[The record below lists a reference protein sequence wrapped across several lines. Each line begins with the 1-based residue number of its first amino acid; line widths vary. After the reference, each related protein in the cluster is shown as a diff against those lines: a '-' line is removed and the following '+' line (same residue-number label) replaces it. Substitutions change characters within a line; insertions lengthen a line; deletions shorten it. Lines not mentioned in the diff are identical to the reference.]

1 MPKIHL
7 GTIFVY
13 YLISFI
19 LYVVNMRLSTC
30 NTFLASLLTP
40 LLLSISSN
48 VLAEETP
55 AAVPLYTEPE
65 LIALINKNT
74 HLQRVKA
81 DDCQL
86 VQDIEARAN
95 KMALPSYQFLYGD
108 MLAYNVCV
116 ERNVELGVY
125 YMRKAAEQ
133 GVAAALEQLGRYYD
147 TGRLVQQDKAMAI
160 TYLREASAQGNLKAQ
175 LRLVKLF
182 NAGYGS
188 PRDFEDAYRWLF
200 NAMVADKATHK
211 KIERA
216 LSLLAQ
222 KMPDSVV
229 ARARLP
235 M

>member
-1 MPKIHL
+1 
-7 GTIFVY
+7 
-13 YLISFI
+13 
-19 LYVVNMRLSTC
+19 MRL
-30 NTFLASLLTP
+30 FLKSSLLAVP
-40 LLLSISSN
+40 LVSVSLFISSN
-48 VLAEETP
+48 TLADESP
-55 AAVPLYTEPE
+55 AAVPLYTESE
-65 LIALINKNT
+65 LIALINKNV

-116 ERNVELGVY
+116 ERNVNLGVY
-125 YMRKAAEQ
+125 YMRKSAEQ
-133 GVAAALEQLGRYYD
+133 GLAAALEQLGRYYD

-182 NAGYGS
+182 NDGYGS

-211 KIERA
+211 KIENA
-216 LSLLAQ
+216 LTKLAQ

-229 ARARLP
+229 ERARLP

>member
-1 MPKIHL
+1 
-7 GTIFVY
+7 
-13 YLISFI
+13 
-19 LYVVNMRLSTC
+19 MRLLSC
-30 NTFLASLLTP
+30 ISLVVVSMLPISYAKADEPLT
-40 LLLSISSN
+40 
-48 VLAEETP
+48 
-55 AAVPLYTEPE
+55 AVPLYTETE
-65 LIALINKNT
+65 LLALINKNA
-74 HLQRVKA
+74 HLARVKA

-108 MLAYNVCV
+108 MLAYAVCV
-116 ERNVELGVY
+116 DRNVELGVY
-125 YMRKAAEQ
+125 YMRQAANQ
-133 GVAAALEQLGRYYD
+133 GLAAALEQLGRYYD
-147 TGRLVQQDKAMAI
+147 IGRLVQKDKAMAI

-182 NAGYGS
+182 NDGFGS
-188 PRDFEDAYRWLF
+188 PRDYEDAYRWLF
-200 NAMVADKATHK
+200 HAMVADQATHK

-216 LSLLAQ
+216 LTQLAQ

>member
-1 MPKIHL
+1 
-7 GTIFVY
+7 
-13 YLISFI
+13 
-19 LYVVNMRLSTC
+19 MRL
-30 NTFLASLLTP
+30 FLKSSLLAVP
-40 LLLSISSN
+40 LVSVSLFISSN
-48 VLAEETP
+48 TLADESP
-55 AAVPLYTEPE
+55 AAVPLYTESE
-65 LIALINKNT
+65 LIALINKNV

-125 YMRKAAEQ
+125 YMRKSAEQ
-133 GVAAALEQLGRYYD
+133 GLAAAIEQLGRYYD

-182 NAGYGS
+182 NDGYGS

-211 KIERA
+211 KIENA
-216 LSLLAQ
+216 LTKLAQ
-222 KMPDSVV
+222 KMPASVV
-229 ARARLP
+229 ERARLP

>member
-1 MPKIHL
+1 
-7 GTIFVY
+7 
-13 YLISFI
+13 
-19 LYVVNMRLSTC
+19 VNMRL
-30 NTFLASLLTP
+30 FLKSSLLAVP
-40 LLLSISSN
+40 LVSVSLFISSN
-48 VLAEETP
+48 TLADESP
-55 AAVPLYTEPE
+55 AAVPLYTESE
-65 LIALINKNT
+65 LIALINKNV

-125 YMRKAAEQ
+125 YMRKSAEQ
-133 GVAAALEQLGRYYD
+133 GLAAALEQLGRYYD

-182 NAGYGS
+182 NDGYGS

-211 KIERA
+211 KIENA
-216 LSLLAQ
+216 LTKLAQ
-222 KMPDSVV
+222 KMPASVV
-229 ARARLP
+229 ERARLP

>member
-1 MPKIHL
+1 MRLFSHNCVL
-7 GTIFVY
+7 TFL
-13 YLISFI
+13 LIS
-19 LYVVNMRLSTC
+19 L
-30 NTFLASLLTP
+30 SLLIIP
-40 LLLSISSN
+40 N
-48 VLAEETP
+48 GLAEETS

-74 HLQRVKA
+74 HLARVKA

-116 ERNVELGVY
+116 DRNVELGVY

-133 GVAAALEQLGRYYD
+133 GLAAALEQLGRYYD

-160 TYLREASAQGNLKAQ
+160 TYLREASSQGNLKAQ

-182 NAGYGS
+182 NDGYGS

-200 NAMVADKATHK
+200 NSMVADKATHK
-211 KIERA
+211 KIELA
-216 LSLLAQ
+216 LTKLAQ

-235 M
+235 I

>member
-1 MPKIHL
+1 M
-7 GTIFVY
+7 
-13 YLISFI
+13 
-19 LYVVNMRLSTC
+19 NMRL
-30 NTFLASLLTP
+30 FLKSSLLAVP
-40 LLLSISSN
+40 LVSVSLFISSN
-48 VLAEETP
+48 TLADESP
-55 AAVPLYTEPE
+55 AAVPLYTESE
-65 LIALINKNT
+65 LIALINKNV

-125 YMRKAAEQ
+125 YMRKSAEQ
-133 GVAAALEQLGRYYD
+133 GLAAALEQLGRYYD

-182 NAGYGS
+182 NDGYGS

-211 KIERA
+211 KIESA
-216 LSLLAQ
+216 LTKLAQ
-222 KMPDSVV
+222 KMPASVV
-229 ARARLP
+229 ERARLP

>member
-1 MPKIHL
+1 M
-7 GTIFVY
+7 
-13 YLISFI
+13 
-19 LYVVNMRLSTC
+19 NMRL
-30 NTFLASLLTP
+30 FLKSSLLAVP
-40 LLLSISSN
+40 LVSVSLFISSN
-48 VLAEETP
+48 TLADESP
-55 AAVPLYTEPE
+55 AAVPLYTESE
-65 LIALINKNT
+65 LIALINKNV

-125 YMRKAAEQ
+125 YMRKSAEQ
-133 GVAAALEQLGRYYD
+133 GLAAALEQLGRYYD

-182 NAGYGS
+182 NDGYGS

-200 NAMVADKATHK
+200 NSMVADKATHK
-211 KIERA
+211 KIESA
-216 LSLLAQ
+216 LTKLAQ
-222 KMPDSVV
+222 KMPNSVV
-229 ARARLP
+229 ERARLP

>member
-1 MPKIHL
+1 M
-7 GTIFVY
+7 
-13 YLISFI
+13 
-19 LYVVNMRLSTC
+19 NMRL
-30 NTFLASLLTP
+30 FLKSSLLAVP
-40 LLLSISSN
+40 LVSVSLFISSN
-48 VLAEETP
+48 TLADESP
-55 AAVPLYTEPE
+55 AAVPLYTESE
-65 LIALINKNT
+65 LIALINKNV

-125 YMRKAAEQ
+125 YMRKSAEQ
-133 GVAAALEQLGRYYD
+133 GLAAALEQLGRYYD

-182 NAGYGS
+182 NDGYGS

-211 KIERA
+211 KIENA
-216 LSLLAQ
+216 LTKLAQ

-229 ARARLP
+229 ERARLP

>member
-1 MPKIHL
+1 
-7 GTIFVY
+7 
-13 YLISFI
+13 
-19 LYVVNMRLSTC
+19 MRLFYRNCVLKLSLIPLSLFIAT
-30 NTFLASLLTP
+30 NSLAIES
-40 LLLSISSN
+40 
-48 VLAEETP
+48 P
-55 AAVPLYTEPE
+55 AAVPLYTESE

-74 HLQRVKA
+74 HLARVKA

-116 ERNVELGVY
+116 DRNVELGVY

-133 GVAAALEQLGRYYD
+133 GLAAALEQLGRYYD

-160 TYLREASAQGNLKAQ
+160 TYLREASSQGNLKAQ

-182 NAGYGS
+182 NDGYGS

-200 NAMVADKATHK
+200 NSMVADKATHK

-216 LSLLAQ
+216 LTKLAQ

-235 M
+235 I

>member
-1 MPKIHL
+1 
-7 GTIFVY
+7 
-13 YLISFI
+13 
-19 LYVVNMRLSTC
+19 MRL
-30 NTFLASLLTP
+30 FLKSSLLAVP
-40 LLLSISSN
+40 LVSVSLFISSN
-48 VLAEETP
+48 TLADESP
-55 AAVPLYTEPE
+55 AAVPLYTESE
-65 LIALINKNT
+65 LIALINKNV

-125 YMRKAAEQ
+125 YMRKSAEQ
-133 GVAAALEQLGRYYD
+133 GLAAALEQLGRYYD

-160 TYLREASAQGNLKAQ
+160 TYLREASTQGNLKAQ

-182 NAGYGS
+182 NDGYGS

-211 KIERA
+211 KIENA
-216 LSLLAQ
+216 LTKLAQ

-229 ARARLP
+229 ERARLP

>member
-1 MPKIHL
+1 M
-7 GTIFVY
+7 
-13 YLISFI
+13 
-19 LYVVNMRLSTC
+19 NMRL
-30 NTFLASLLTP
+30 FLKSSLLAVP
-40 LLLSISSN
+40 LVSVSLFISSN
-48 VLAEETP
+48 TLADESP
-55 AAVPLYTEPE
+55 AAVPLYTESE
-65 LIALINKNT
+65 LIALIKKNV

-81 DDCQL
+81 DNCQL

-125 YMRKAAEQ
+125 YMRKSAEQ
-133 GVAAALEQLGRYYD
+133 GLAAVLEQLGRYYD

-182 NAGYGS
+182 NDGYGS

-211 KIERA
+211 KIENA
-216 LSLLAQ
+216 LTKLAQ
-222 KMPDSVV
+222 KMPASVV
-229 ARARLP
+229 ERARLP

>member
-1 MPKIHL
+1 M
-7 GTIFVY
+7 
-13 YLISFI
+13 
-19 LYVVNMRLSTC
+19 NMRL
-30 NTFLASLLTP
+30 FLKSSLLAVP
-40 LLLSISSN
+40 LVSVSLFISSN
-48 VLAEETP
+48 TLADESP
-55 AAVPLYTEPE
+55 AAVPLYTESE
-65 LIALINKNT
+65 LIALINKNV

-108 MLAYNVCV
+108 MLAYNLCV

-125 YMRKAAEQ
+125 YMRKSAEQ
-133 GVAAALEQLGRYYD
+133 GLAAALEQLGRYYD

-182 NAGYGS
+182 NDGYGS

-211 KIERA
+211 KIENA
-216 LSLLAQ
+216 LTKLAQ

-229 ARARLP
+229 ERARLP

>member
-1 MPKIHL
+1 
-7 GTIFVY
+7 
-13 YLISFI
+13 
-19 LYVVNMRLSTC
+19 MRL
-30 NTFLASLLTP
+30 FLKSSLLAVP
-40 LLLSISSN
+40 LVSVSLFISSN
-48 VLAEETP
+48 TLADESP
-55 AAVPLYTEPE
+55 AAVPLYTESE
-65 LIALINKNT
+65 LIALINKNV

-81 DDCQL
+81 GDCQL

-108 MLAYNVCV
+108 MLAYNLCV

-125 YMRKAAEQ
+125 YMRKSAEQ
-133 GVAAALEQLGRYYD
+133 GLAAALEQLGRYYD

-182 NAGYGS
+182 NDGYGS

-211 KIERA
+211 KIENA
-216 LSLLAQ
+216 LTKLAQ

-229 ARARLP
+229 ERARLP

>member
-1 MPKIHL
+1 MSKIHL

-13 YLISFI
+13 YLVRLF
-19 LYVVNMRLSTC
+19 LHVVNMRL
-30 NTFLASLLTP
+30 FLRNSVLAVSLVSVSLF
-40 LLLSISSN
+40 ISSN
-48 VLAEETP
+48 TLADESP
-55 AAVPLYTEPE
+55 AAVPLYTESE
-65 LIALINKNT
+65 LIALINKNA

-116 ERNVELGVY
+116 ERNVKLGVY
-125 YMRKAAEQ
+125 YMRKSAEQ
-133 GVAAALEQLGRYYD
+133 GLAAALEQLGRYYD

-182 NAGYGS
+182 NDGYGS

-211 KIERA
+211 KIENA
-216 LSLLAQ
+216 LTKLAQ

-229 ARARLP
+229 ERARLP

>member
-1 MPKIHL
+1 MHL
-7 GTIFVY
+7 FSRNCV
-13 YLISFI
+13 LKLSFI
-19 LYVVNMRLSTC
+19 SLALFIST
-30 NTFLASLLTP
+30 NSLATES
-40 LLLSISSN
+40 
-48 VLAEETP
+48 P
-55 AAVPLYTEPE
+55 AAVPLYTESE

-74 HLQRVKA
+74 HLARVKA

-116 ERNVELGVY
+116 DRNVELGVY

-133 GVAAALEQLGRYYD
+133 GLAAALEQLGRYYD

-160 TYLREASAQGNLKAQ
+160 TYLREASSQGNLKAQ

-182 NAGYGS
+182 NDGYGS

-200 NAMVADKATHK
+200 NSMVADKSTHK

-216 LSLLAQ
+216 LTTLAQ

-235 M
+235 I

>member
-1 MPKIHL
+1 
-7 GTIFVY
+7 
-13 YLISFI
+13 
-19 LYVVNMRLSTC
+19 MRLFNRNCVLRLSLIPLSLFIAT
-30 NTFLASLLTP
+30 NSLATES
-40 LLLSISSN
+40 
-48 VLAEETP
+48 P
-55 AAVPLYTEPE
+55 AAVPLYTESG

-74 HLQRVKA
+74 HLARVKA

-116 ERNVELGVY
+116 DRNVELGVY

-133 GVAAALEQLGRYYD
+133 GLAAALEQLGRYYD

-160 TYLREASAQGNLKAQ
+160 TYLREASSQGNLKAQ

-182 NAGYGS
+182 NDGYGS

-200 NAMVADKATHK
+200 NSMVADKATHR

-216 LSLLAQ
+216 LTKLAQ

-235 M
+235 I

>member
-1 MPKIHL
+1 M
-7 GTIFVY
+7 
-13 YLISFI
+13 
-19 LYVVNMRLSTC
+19 NMRL
-30 NTFLASLLTP
+30 FLKSSLLAVP
-40 LLLSISSN
+40 LVSVSLFISSN
-48 VLAEETP
+48 TLADESP
-55 AAVPLYTEPE
+55 AAVPLYTESE
-65 LIALINKNT
+65 LIALINKNV

-125 YMRKAAEQ
+125 YMRKSAEQ
-133 GVAAALEQLGRYYD
+133 GLAAALEQLGRYYD

-182 NAGYGS
+182 NDGYGS

-211 KIERA
+211 KIENA
-216 LSLLAQ
+216 LTKLAQ

-229 ARARLP
+229 IKRP
-235 M
+235 ST

>member
-1 MPKIHL
+1 MR
-7 GTIFVY
+7 
-13 YLISFI
+13 I
-19 LYVVNMRLSTC
+19 LLP
-30 NTFLASLLTP
+30 LSLLF
-40 LLLSISSN
+40 SSW
-48 VLAEETP
+48 AYAQEPIT
-55 AAVPLYTEPE
+55 AVPLYTESE

-74 HLQRVKA
+74 HLARVKA

-133 GVAAALEQLGRYYD
+133 GLAAALEQLGRYYD

-160 TYLREASAQGNLKAQ
+160 TYLREASSQGNLKAQ

-182 NAGYGS
+182 NNGYGS

-200 NAMVADKATHK
+200 NSMVADKATHK

-216 LSLLAQ
+216 LSKLAQ

-235 M
+235 I